1 MLHQNMERNT
11 TMHTGLKMIAAAAF
25 IILTVMLSTTATQ
38 DYDKGVAAYKAGEYA
53 AMLKEMK
60 PLAEQG
66 HAKAQNNLGVMYKS
80 GKGVPQDYTEAV
92 KWYRLAAEQSY
103 AEAVKWYRLAA
114 EQGHASAQY
123 NLGTL
128 CSKGNGVP
136 QDNALAH
143 MWYNIAAANGDDNAS
158 KYRDSVAAKMTSEN
172 IDKAQA
178 MARECMASDYKN
190 CGN

>member
-1 MLHQNMERNT
+1 MQSFNLFARN
-11 TMHTGLKMIAAAAF
+11 GNF
-25 IILTVMLSTTATQ
+25 
-38 DYDKGVAAYKAGEYA
+38 
-53 AMLKEMK
+53 AMALKEFK

-66 HAKAQNNLGVMYKS
+66 HIGAQSNLGTLYS
-80 GKGVPQDYTEAV
+80 IGKGVPQDYTEAV

-128 CSKGNGVP
+128 YSKGNGVP

-143 MWYNIAAANGDDNAS
+143 MWYNIA
-158 KYRDSVAAKMTSEN
+158 
-172 IDKAQA
+172 
-178 MARECMASDYKN
+178 
-190 CGN
+190 